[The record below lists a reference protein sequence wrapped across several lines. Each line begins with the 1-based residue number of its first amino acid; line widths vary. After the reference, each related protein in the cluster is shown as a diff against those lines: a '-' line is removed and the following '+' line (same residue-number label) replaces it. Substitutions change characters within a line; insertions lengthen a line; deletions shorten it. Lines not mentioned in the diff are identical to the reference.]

1 MVLTRENVQ
10 RAAAVWR
17 ETPQNGQT
25 ALCRAEKLT
34 VTQPLVTTNVCTVV
48 SLQHYSVYNFEAQ
61 SIYMYSHQLL
71 YYVPCTS
78 KVYFVVISIIIFYLF
93 NIFSGITK
101 EQKTDSFEP

>member
-1 MVLTRENVQ
+1 MSSEQ
-10 RAAAVWR
+10 RLCGR

-25 ALCRAEKLT
+25 ALCRPEKLT
-34 VTQPLVTTNVCTVV
+34 VTQPLVTTNICRVV
-48 SLQHYSVYNFEAQ
+48 SLQHYSVYNFEAE

-78 KVYFVVISIIIFYLF
+78 KVYFVVISIIFFSLF
-93 NIFSGITK
+93 NYYLLISGITK